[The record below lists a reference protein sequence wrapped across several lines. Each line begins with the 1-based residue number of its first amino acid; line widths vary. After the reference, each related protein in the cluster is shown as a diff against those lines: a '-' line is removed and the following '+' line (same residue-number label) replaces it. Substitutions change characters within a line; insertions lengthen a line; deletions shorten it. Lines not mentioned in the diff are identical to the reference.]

1 MRVPY
6 LTQKLILG
14 GGKVECDPMNKSRGL
29 DRSESFCETRMV
41 FPTILGSDGLRRT
54 TIHE

>member
-14 GGKVECDPMNKSRGL
+14 GGKVECDPINKSRGL
-29 DRSESFCETRMV
+29 DIEVNHFVKQEWHSRRFWVQMV
-41 FPTILGSDGLRRT
+41 
-54 TIHE
+54 